1 MRSKQSK
8 SLLLFLLIRFTP
20 LILPLIL
27 CVASAH
33 DRETYQTPPE
43 CDVND
48 PLSWYGRLPDGRC
61 LVINEC
67 QNSKLNECSPD
78 AQCID
83 QAEGYS
89 CRCKPGFADV
99 SPQNGKPG
107 SACRKQQNECSSPH
121 TYGVDCDSNAACV
134 DTGAGYECRC
144 HPGYTDISESF
155 SQLPGRKCVV
165 AVNECEDRSK
175 NDCSENAVCTDAKES
190 YTCACHPGFVDAS
203 ANVGKY
209 PGRICNKPHEKLH
222 DTPTNECDPN
232 QSSPCQSG
240 QVCKQNSGGH
250 YICQCGE
257 GAALVE
263 GKCQMIAACQVDPE
277 CDKNANCINVL
288 GSYSCQCKPGFFDVD
303 PVTPGREC
311 KPLSNECADRHDCS
325 PLAKCVDNKDGF
337 ECICNAGYTD
347 VSSQIGLRPGR
358 KCVNSSNEC
367 AERSLNTC
375 DENADCIDTPQ
386 GYSCQ
391 CYSGYVDV
399 SSNAHLP
406 PGRVCTVQTSCPKQ
420 RTDLIFLIDGSGS
433 IGSQVF
439 RNEVL
444 RFLKEFIELFDIGL
458 DNTRVGLIQYSD
470 QIRHEFNLNQ
480 YSDKQSLLQA
490 VDHTQYLTG
499 LTRTGAAIQ
508 HMVSEGFSERRG
520 VRPLSE
526 GANRVAVVITD
537 GRSQDNVT
545 QPAIAARNH
554 QVNTFAIG
562 VTDHVSASELENIAG
577 SPNRWFFVEG
587 FKELDMRLRSLVQ
600 KLACPTPAHTPHE
613 TIGGCNPDTQ
623 TGCDRALGQICVLI
637 DGSPICQCPTNF
649 QAHPRTNVCGG
660 DLCNPDVTTS
670 CPYPEYCQR
679 TPLGNH
685 RCICPSAYA
694 RDSQTGDCVSSHVP
708 LPPAPPCPA
717 GKMLNARTGKCLL
730 PGACDPSDVN
740 SCDLRKRER
749 CLPTSH
755 QQPSPPQPINI
766 RLPAATP
773 AGQSYKK
780 HRDMETYETRNPIRY
795 VTSQTPDFTCQCVAG
810 EKRHPITGVCLRNEC
825 LRDEDND
832 CDAHAQCIDTDEGFL
847 CVCLPGY
854 MDNSTDQKRK
864 PGRVCTKTENE
875 CLLGTA
881 RCSPYAYCID
891 TPESYVCRC
900 KPGYIDFSPNPQY
913 ESGLDCRPLLDE
925 CKTGQHTCHRN
936 ATCHDT
942 ADSYTCQCKPGFK
955 DMDELRNPGRNCQP
969 ILTPKNPCDDG
980 THNCHTYARC
990 RATGS
995 LSYTCECLSGYEDKS
1010 PSEKPGRFCAPKQ
1023 PICLDKSKMDCHQ
1036 YAICQESNAYP
1047 EGFTCHCR
1055 DGYVDKSTDKYRKPG
1070 RICQEKVNYCMDRSL
1085 NDCDV
1090 IAFCEELS
1098 DGYNCTCPP
1107 YSIDQSPVPG
1117 KPGRKCKLLKNECL
1131 NPVENNCSRFADCI
1145 DKARAKAKGRHKI
1158 SVKFRQRAT
1167 NACAVPDS
1175 EMRLRHSPALPAN
1188 SAMINECK
1196 FSGMND
1202 CSPHANCID
1211 QPDGYACVCKPPY
1224 VDEGPK
1230 EKPGRICCFNECAN
1244 PKNNDCDKNNAICE
1258 DLEEGFTCK
1267 CKPGFY
1273 DAGQLPGRM
1282 CAAYKEP
1289 TATPVI
1295 VEFNKNCTA
1304 ECGDECCQTELGEVC
1319 VGGAKCKCFPGLSR
1333 SKEGEKCEA
1342 VEKTSLLFRLVSE
1355 GDKLLLFSN
1364 SEYGTSSSPS
1374 YVEFASTFSQDLG
1387 KAVSSTLYAP
1397 RYILTDINYITH
1409 PNTVN
1414 SSWSDGLLVNFT
1426 VETRLSPEGRVDA
1439 CDLWNALQESIQKTN
1454 GAVGGGKI
1462 QVATDI
1468 ELLSPCPKTTALCGG
1483 LPCRPELG
1491 EICIGGNLCGCP
1503 PGQKRAGPDEI
1514 CRQVIA
1520 FTFPFWV
1527 MRKYQYQLQY
1537 NESFANPQDSIYKQ
1551 FVTSFES
1558 GVRQSYVKT
1567 PLASSFVISEVHDIS
1582 PPSALN
1588 GSWDEGV
1595 LYNATMYFRVGKAPT
1610 AQIAYSTLIRWI
1622 IDRNNF
1628 QLGQSGL
1635 FINPVQPNPFGP
1647 CFKNDCHPKGLCI
1660 ETGPNSYRCEC
1671 ANGYRDMLVANPG
1684 HQCVSLYGINECE
1697 NKTLNECSEHAQCF
1711 DLEYLYRCEC
1721 YRGFKDASPKASV
1734 PGSVCVTDFCA
1745 DVNFCSSNSTGENLE
1760 DSCFCRCKTSFVDL
1774 RNNTTETER
1783 TNAGLQTNQY
1793 CLLLV
1798 DINECLF
1805 PGLHN
1810 CSENA
1815 ECINLAQGYTCKCL
1829 GNHTDE
1835 NPQLPGRVCAGTAL
1849 PILPIKEPQ
1858 SGGGIFPWLLPLLLA
1873 LIFLLLTLCCCLW
1886 ALSRMRWL
1894 GGKKKAFDALDS
1906 RASDES
1912 LYGQALTIPRARLDE
1927 DMGSMA
1933 SSEYTVREEV
1943 ERRVTT
1949 EVTRTEEEVVGG
1961 ETAFAEEEQ
1970 VGDKAHTFSQ
1980 SHSASYYGGAH

>member
-1 MRSKQSK
+1 MPSKDSQ
-8 SLLLFLLIRFTP
+8 LLFLLIRFLP
-20 LILPLIL
+20 LILPFLF
-27 CVASAH
+27 CVSFAFN
-33 DRETYQTPPE
+33 RETYQTPPE

-67 QNSKLNECSPD
+67 QDAKLNECSPD

-99 SPQNGKPG
+99 SPQNGRPG
-107 SACRKQQNECSSPH
+107 TVCRRQQNECGSPS
-121 TYGVDCDSNAACV
+121 TYAVDCDQNAACV
-134 DTGAGYECRC
+134 DTAGGYECRC

-175 NDCSENAVCTDAKES
+175 NDCSENAICTDAKES
-190 YTCACHPGFVDAS
+190 YTCTCNPGFVDAS

-209 PGRICNKPHEKLH
+209 PGRICNKPFEKLQF
-222 DTPTNECDPN
+222 DTPTNQCDPN
-232 QSSPCQSG
+232 QSNPCPAG
-240 QVCKQNSGGH
+240 QICTQNSAGH
-250 YICQCGE
+250 YNCQCGE
-257 GAALVE
+257 GATFVD
-263 GKCQMIAACQVDPE
+263 GKCQIVAACQVDPE

-303 PVTPGREC
+303 KVTPGREC
-311 KPLSNECADRHDCS
+311 KQLSNECADRHDCS
-325 PLAKCVDNKDGF
+325 PFAKCVDNKDGF

-347 VSSQIGLRPGR
+347 VSSQFGLRPGR

-391 CYSGYVDV
+391 CFAGYVDV

-444 RFLKEFIELFDIGL
+444 RFIKEFIELFDIGL

-480 YSDKQSLLQA
+480 YSDKQSLLRA
-490 VDHTQYLTG
+490 VDQTQYLTG

-508 HMVSEGFSERRG
+508 HMVTEGFSERRG
-520 VRPLSE
+520 VRPISE

-562 VTDHVSASELENIAG
+562 VTDHVSSNELENIAG

-613 TIGGCNPDTQ
+613 TIGGCNADTQ
-623 TGCDRALGQICVLI
+623 TGCDRALGQICVII
-637 DGSPICQCPTNF
+637 DGSATCQCPTNF
-649 QAHPRTNVCGG
+649 QANPLTKICGG
-660 DLCNPDVTTS
+660 DLCNPEVSTS

-679 TPLGNH
+679 TPLGNY
-685 RCICPSAYA
+685 RCLCPSSFS
-694 RDSQTGDCVSSHVP
+694 RDSQTGECVSSRVP
-708 LPPAPPCPA
+708 LPPASPCPA
-717 GKMLNARTGKCLL
+717 GKMLSVRTGKCLL
-730 PGACDPSDVN
+730 PGACDPTDAN
-740 SCDLRKRER
+740 SCDLRKRELCLR
-749 CLPTSH
+749 TTPQQSQQSHPQVQQVRLPTA
-755 QQPSPPQPINI
+755 PP
-766 RLPAATP
+766 TTD
-773 AGQSYKK
+773 QSYRKK
-780 HRDMETYETRNPIRY
+780 HRDTETYETKNPISY
-795 VTSQTPDFTCQCVAG
+795 VSSQSPDYTCQCVSG

-825 LRDEDND
+825 LRKEDND
-832 CDAHAQCIDTDEGFL
+832 CDTHAQCIDTDEGFL
-847 CVCLPGY
+847 CVCLPGF
-854 MDNSTDQKRK
+854 MDNSQDKLRK
-864 PGRVCTKTENE
+864 PGRVCTPLVDE
-875 CLLGTA
+875 CSSGIA
-881 RCSPYAYCID
+881 KCSPHAKCTD
-891 TPESYVCRC
+891 TPEGYVCRC
-900 KPGYIDFSPNPQY
+900 LAGYIDFSPNPQH
-913 ESGLDCRPLLDE
+913 ESGLDCRPLVDE
-925 CKTGQHTCHRN
+925 CTTGQHTCHPN

-942 ADSYTCQCKPGFK
+942 ADSYTCQCNSGFK

-969 ILTPKNPCDDG
+969 IQTPRNPCQDG

-990 RATGS
+990 RPTGT
-995 LSYTCECLSGYEDKS
+995 LFYTCECLAGYEDKS
-1010 PSEKPGRFCAPKQ
+1010 PPEQSGRFCVPKQ

-1036 YAICQESNAYP
+1036 YAICQETNAYP

-1055 DGYVDKSTDKYRKPG
+1055 DGYMDKSVDKSRMPG

-1090 IAFCEELS
+1090 IAFCEELA
-1098 DGYNCTCPP
+1098 DGYNCTCPA
-1107 YSIDQSPVPG
+1107 YSIDQSPMPK
-1117 KPGRKCKLLKNECL
+1117 KPGRNCKLLKNECL
-1131 NPVENNCSRFADCI
+1131 NPAENNCSRFADCI
-1145 DKARAKAKGRHKI
+1145 DKTEGYECECRPG
-1158 SVKFRQRAT
+1158 FRDE
-1167 NACAVPDS
+1167 N
-1175 EMRLRHSPALPAN
+1175 PAN
-1188 SAMINECK
+1188 PGTSCRQLINECK
-1196 FSGMND
+1196 FSAMND

-1211 QPDGYACVCKPPY
+1211 LPDGYTCVCKPPY

-1230 EKPGRICCFNECAN
+1230 EKPGRVCCFDECAN
-1244 PKNNDCDKNNAICE
+1244 QKDNDCDKENAICE

-1267 CKPGFY
+1267 CKPGYY
-1273 DAGQLPGRM
+1273 DVGKLPGRT
-1282 CAAYKEP
+1282 CQLYREP
-1289 TATPVI
+1289 TEQPKI
-1295 VEFNKNCTA
+1295 EPSENCTSK
-1304 ECGDECCQTELGEVC
+1304 CGDECCNAELGEVC
-1319 VGGAKCKCFPGLSR
+1319 VGGAKCKCLPEQSR
-1333 SKEGEKCEA
+1333 AKEGEKCEA
-1342 VEKTSLLFRLVSE
+1342 VERTSLLFRLVSE
-1355 GDKLLLFSN
+1355 GSTPLLYSS

-1374 YVEFASTFSQDLG
+1374 YVDFANTFSPDLG
-1387 KAVSSTLYAP
+1387 KAVSSTQYAP
-1397 RYILTDINYITH
+1397 RYILTEINYITH
-1409 PNTVN
+1409 PKTVN
-1414 SSWSDGLLVNFT
+1414 STWHDGLLVNFT
-1426 VETRLSPEGRVDA
+1426 VGTRPSPEGRVDT

-1491 EICIGGNLCGCP
+1491 EICIGEELCGCP

-1520 FTFPFWV
+1520 FTFPVWV
-1527 MRKYQYQLQY
+1527 VRKYQHQLQY
-1537 NESFANPQDSIYKQ
+1537 NESFANPQDSIYKL

-1558 GVRQSYVKT
+1558 GVRQSYAQT
-1567 PLASSFVISEVHDIS
+1567 PLQNAFVVSEVRDIS
-1582 PPSALN
+1582 PPSVLN
-1588 GSWDEGV
+1588 GSWDQGV
-1595 LYNATMYFRVGKAPT
+1595 LYNATMFFRVGQAPT
-1610 AQIAYSTLIRWI
+1610 AETAYNTLVRWI

-1628 QLGQSGL
+1628 QVGQSGL
-1635 FINPVQPNPFGP
+1635 FINPMPSPFGP
-1647 CFKNDCHPKGLCI
+1647 CFMNDCHPKGICI
-1660 ETGPNSYRCEC
+1660 ATGPNSYRCEC
-1671 ANGYRDMLVANPG
+1671 AHGYRDMSVANPG
-1684 HQCVSLYGINECE
+1684 HDCVPLYGINECE
-1697 NKTLNECSEHAQCF
+1697 NTTLNECSEHAQCF

-1721 YRGFKDASPKASV
+1721 LRGFKDISPKGAV
-1734 PGSVCVTDFCA
+1734 AGSKCVTDFCA
-1745 DVNFCSSNSTGENLE
+1745 GVNFCSANSTGENLE
-1760 DSCFCRCKTSFVDL
+1760 DKCFCHCKPNFVDL
-1774 RNNTTETER
+1774 RNETTETER
-1783 TNAGLQTNQY
+1783 IGTGLSTNQY
-1793 CLLLV
+1793 CLLEV

-1810 CSENA
+1810 CSEHA
-1815 ECINLAQGYTCKCL
+1815 ECIDLAHGYTCKCSA
-1829 GNHTDE
+1829 NYTDE
-1835 NPQLPGRVCAGTAL
+1835 NPQMPGRNCTAAAVPIVGTAVPL
-1849 PILPIKEPQ
+1849 GTAGGILP
-1858 SGGGIFPWLLPLLLA
+1858 FLLPLLLA
-1873 LIFLLLTLCCCLW
+1873 LLFLLLALCCCLW

-1894 GGKKKAFDALDS
+1894 GGKKRAFDALDT

-1927 DMGSMA
+1927 DIGSMA
-1933 SSEYTVREEV
+1933 SSEYTIREEV

-1949 EVTRTEEEVVGG
+1949 EVTRTEEEMVGG
-1961 ETAFAEEEQ
+1961 ETTFAEEEQ

-1980 SHSASYYGGAH
+1980 SHSASYYGGGT